1 MSNHIKIADRI
12 KELSYTTGT
21 GNFNL
26 SGAAN
31 GFSTFSSALSYNDR
45 TFYAITDGTRYEIG
59 SGVYLSGIS
68 NPELKRFPLRSTNSN
83 GLVNFPAGL
92 KEVFVTYP
100 ATHAVYTSSGIH
112 NYSFPRDKGV
122 AIWVGG
128 NTLNYDS
135 SIIWDSGN
143 KRLGILKAEPDC
155 GIEVGGNG
163 QQSSIK
169 ASGFLVG
176 TSGVYFPYANTTFYQ
191 NASPIVY
198 SGGRQLVHFEP
209 NQLETT
215 TGANQVFDVSGV
227 VNQYLL
233 LQKQD
238 AGTVFAGPASG
249 CTPPC
254 SPGYPMF
261 RQLVAEDFP
270 PLFVVSGILVSASGA
285 LNNKINTVSGI
296 LTNNS
301 NNINTGVTTVSGMLV
316 SASGAL
322 NNGISTVSG
331 MFVSGSGTLNN
342 GITTVSGMFVS
353 GSGALN
359 NSITTVSGLLNSSSG
374 VVENQ
379 IYDHSIYNLGTVSGT
394 LSLNWGRD
402 RTIQKATLNGF
413 PTTFNT
419 GTGWPT
425 TDLSRD
431 LLLRLSTNTSTSI
444 TWNIVGSNWYNK
456 PSGTTLTSGEY
467 MFVLRAFGSGI
478 INGFYLGQNTGSL

>member
-68 NPELKRFPLRSTNSN
+68 TPELKRFPLRSTNSN

-100 ATHAVYTSSGIH
+100 GTHAVYTGSGVN

-143 KRLGILKAEPDC
+143 KRLGILKAEPDY

-198 SGGRQLVHFEP
+198 NGGRQLVHFEP

-238 AGTVFAGPASG
+238 AGTIFAGPASG

-270 PLFVVSGILVSASGA
+270 PLFVVSGIFVSASGS

-296 LTNNS
+296 LTSNS
-301 NNINTGVTTVSGMLV
+301 NTGVTTVSGMLV

-322 NNGISTVSG
+322 NNGTTTVSG
-331 MFVSGSGTLNN
+331 MLVSASGALNN
-342 GITTVSGMFVS
+342 GITTVSGMLVSAS
-353 GSGALN
+353 GS
-359 NSITTVSGLLNSSSG
+359 
-374 VVENQ
+374 VENQ
-379 IYDHSIYNLGTVSGT
+379 IYDKSIYNLGTISGT
-394 LSLNWGRD
+394 VSLDWARNK
-402 RTIQKATLNGF
+402 TIQKATLNGF
-413 PTTFNT
+413 STTINA

-425 TDLSRD
+425 TDISRD
-431 LLLRLSTNTSTSI
+431 LLLRLSTNTST
-444 TWNIVGSNWYNK
+444 TVNWNIVGSNWYNK
-456 PSGTTLTSGEY
+456 PSGTSLPSGEY

-478 INGFYLGQNTGSL
+478 INGFYVGQNTGAL